1 MQKIIDSDVD
11 KVRQY
16 LQELQKNIIS
26 MAYKYDNKNFYE
38 DSWSRNE
45 GGGGITCVLQDGS
58 CFDKVGVN
66 FSDISGDQLP
76 EAATNIRPELQ
87 GRNYQAMGVSVVCH
101 PKNPHIPTAHL
112 NVRLFIAYNKNSNPV
127 WWFGGGFDMT
137 PYYGYEEDAIH
148 WHKTANEV
156 CSPFGKEIYDEYK
169 KNCDDYFH
177 IKHRNEQRGIGG
189 IFFDDLNIWEFEK
202 CFNFIKSVGNG
213 FIKAYEPIVKKRL
226 NESYSDKQKDFQLF
240 RRGRYVE
247 FNLVYDRGTLFGLQS
262 NGRIESI
269 LMSMPPQVSWQYG
282 WEPEKDSKE
291 EDLYKNY
298 LSPKDWLNLK

>member
-1 MQKIIDSDVD
+1 MKKIIDSDID

-26 MAYKYDNKNFYE
+26 MAYEYDNKNFYE
-38 DSWSRNE
+38 DSWSRDE

-177 IKHRNEQRGIGG
+177 IKHRKEQRGIGG
-189 IFFDDLNIWEFEK
+189 IFFDDLNMWEFEK

-213 FIKAYEPIVKKRL
+213 FIKAYEPILKKRL
-226 NESYSDKQKDFQLF
+226 DESYNDKQKDFQLF
-240 RRGRYVE
+240 RRGRYAE

-262 NGRIESI
+262 NGRTESI
-269 LMSMPPQVSWQYG
+269 LMSMPPLVKWKYKY
-282 WEPEKDSKE
+282 EIEKDSDE
-291 EDLYKNY
+291 EKLYNNF
-298 LSPKDWLNLK
+298 LVPKKWI

>member
-169 KNCDDYFH
+169 KNCDEYFH
-177 IKHRNEQRGIGG
+177 IKHRKEQRGIGG
-189 IFFDDLNIWEFEK
+189 IFFDDLNMWEFEK

-213 FIKAYEPIVKKRL
+213 FIKAYEPILKKRL
-226 NESYSDKQKDFQLF
+226 DESYNDKQKDFQLF
-240 RRGRYVE
+240 RRGRYAE

-262 NGRIESI
+262 NGRTESI
-269 LMSMPPQVSWQYG
+269 LMSMPPLVKWKYKY
-282 WEPEKDSKE
+282 EIEKDSDE
-291 EDLYKNY
+291 EKLYNNF
-298 LSPKDWLNLK
+298 LVPKKWI

>member
-1 MQKIIDSDVD
+1 MKKIIDSDID

-38 DSWSRNE
+38 DSWSRDE

-58 CFDKVGVN
+58 CFDKAGVN

-177 IKHRNEQRGIGG
+177 IKHRKEQRGIGG
-189 IFFDDLNIWEFEK
+189 IFFDDLNMWEFEK

-213 FIKAYEPIVKKRL
+213 FVKAYEPILKKRL
-226 NESYSDKQKDFQLF
+226 NESYNDKQKDFQLF
-240 RRGRYVE
+240 RRGRYAE

-262 NGRIESI
+262 NGRTESI
-269 LMSMPPQVSWQYG
+269 LMSMPPLVKWKYKY
-282 WEPEKDSKE
+282 EIEKDSDE
-291 EDLYKNY
+291 EKLYNNF
-298 LSPKDWLNLK
+298 LVPKKWI

>member
-1 MQKIIDSDVD
+1 MKKIIDSDID

-38 DSWSRNE
+38 DSWSRDE

-112 NVRLFIAYNKNSNPV
+112 NVRLFIAYNKKSNPV

-177 IKHRNEQRGIGG
+177 IKHRKEQRGIGG

-213 FIKAYEPIVKKRL
+213 FIKAYEPILKKRL
-226 NESYSDKQKDFQLF
+226 NESYNDKQKDFQLF
-240 RRGRYVE
+240 RRGRYAE

-262 NGRIESI
+262 NGRTESI
-269 LMSMPPQVSWQYG
+269 LMSMPPLVKWKYKY
-282 WEPEKDSKE
+282 EIEKDSDE
-291 EDLYKNY
+291 EKLYNNF
-298 LSPKDWLNLK
+298 LVPKKWI

>member
-1 MQKIIDSDVD
+1 MKKIIDSDID

-38 DSWSRNE
+38 DSWSRDE

-58 CFDKVGVN
+58 CFDKAGVN
-66 FSDISGDQLP
+66 FSDISGAQLP

-112 NVRLFIAYNKNSNPV
+112 NVRLFIAYNKNLNPV

-177 IKHRNEQRGIGG
+177 IKHRKEQRGIGG
-189 IFFDDLNIWEFEK
+189 IFFDDLNMWEFEK

-226 NESYSDKQKDFQLF
+226 NESYNDKQKDFQLF
-240 RRGRYVE
+240 RRGRYAE

-262 NGRIESI
+262 NGRTESI
-269 LMSMPPQVSWQYG
+269 LMSMPPLVKWKYKY
-282 WEPEKDSKE
+282 EIEKGSDE
-291 EDLYKNY
+291 EKLYNNF
-298 LSPKDWLNLK
+298 LVPKKWI

>member
-16 LQELQKNIIS
+16 LQELQKNLIT

-213 FIKAYEPIVKKRL
+213 FIKAYEPILKKRL
-226 NESYSDKQKDFQLF
+226 NESYNDKQKDFQLF
-240 RRGRYVE
+240 RRGRYAE

-262 NGRIESI
+262 NGRTESI
-269 LMSMPPQVSWQYG
+269 LMSMPPLVKWKYKY
-282 WEPEKDSKE
+282 EIEKDSDE
-291 EDLYKNY
+291 EKLYSNF
-298 LSPKDWLNLK
+298 LVPKKWI

>member
-1 MQKIIDSDVD
+1 MKKIIDSDIN

-26 MAYKYDNKNFYE
+26 MAYEYDNKNFYE
-38 DSWSRNE
+38 DSWSRDE

-189 IFFDDLNIWEFEK
+189 IFFDDLNMWEFEK

-226 NESYSDKQKDFQLF
+226 NESYNDKQKDFQLF
-240 RRGRYVE
+240 RRGRYAE

-262 NGRIESI
+262 NGRTESI
-269 LMSMPPQVSWQYG
+269 LMSMPPLVKWKYKY
-282 WEPEKDSKE
+282 EIEKDSDE
-291 EDLYKNY
+291 EKLYNNF
-298 LSPKDWLNLK
+298 LVPKKWI